1 MTDTNWVTVLNYI
14 ISNNHKH
21 LFSKYST
28 EYQNYLAI
36 NVSNNEIFNV
46 VISLEEA
53 RSFSKPPYAAMWNII
68 FSYVTNESA
77 CIAMIYNMLE
87 IMNCSGCINHYNGF
101 YYTRSQYTDF
111 TDWLTAY
118 KLSTTAQIS
127 V

>member
-1 MTDTNWVTVLNYI
+1 MSDIDWITVLKYI

-36 NVSNNEIFNV
+36 NVSNNEISNI

-53 RSFSKPPYAAMWNII
+53 RSFSKPPYTSMWNII
-68 FSYVTNESA
+68 FNTTDESS
-77 CIAMIYNMLE
+77 CIVMIHNMLE
-87 IMNCSGCINHYNGF
+87 IMNCSGCIKHYNEF
-101 YYTRSQYTDF
+101 YNTRSQYTDF

-118 KLSTTAQIS
+118 HASTLLLKK
-127 V
+127 